1 MDIYTLSRWIE
12 YLKIKTSYLIR
23 SKPFKC
29 NNTHPITSKL
39 VGIAYSVTSVNNT
52 LEDVNLPEILFIDP
66 AQIGQNSRNQILA
79 NLVCEFQLYKVS
91 KRDFKKNVK
100 TSRI

>member
-1 MDIYTLSRWIE
+1 MSLVHPKLKKRRYEISKLDIYTLSRWIE

-79 NLVCEFQLYKVS
+79 NFGL
-91 KRDFKKNVK
+91 
-100 TSRI
+100 